1 MLKTILAT
9 TALPACLAVGV
20 TVAPI
25 SATHVRQ
32 GAQGAQRAQ
41 FEAPVRLQADGEY
54 IKTEYPGFASPCWAD
69 VDRDGRKDLVV
80 GQFAGGKM
88 KVYRNLGD
96 GKLAKGEWLKAE
108 GKVAEVPGVW

>member
-1 MLKTILAT
+1 MLKSILNT
-9 TALPACLAVGV
+9 TMLPVCLAAGV

-25 SATHVRQ
+25 SATPVPQ
-32 GAQGAQRAQ
+32 GPE
-41 FEAPVRLQADGEY
+41 FEVPVRVKAAGDY
-54 IKTEYPGFASPCWAD
+54 IKTESPGYASPCWAD
-69 VDRDGRKDLVV
+69 VDGDGKKDLIV

-108 GKVAEVPGVW
+108 GKIAEVPGVW